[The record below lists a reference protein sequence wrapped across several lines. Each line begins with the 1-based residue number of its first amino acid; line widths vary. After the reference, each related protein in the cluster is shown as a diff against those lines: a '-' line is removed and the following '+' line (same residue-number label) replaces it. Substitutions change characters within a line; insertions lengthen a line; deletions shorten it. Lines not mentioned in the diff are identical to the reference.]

1 MVVPSSEKREQV
13 LKLIAEKDKLE
24 EKIKSQCQIL
34 QAVSIMAFNVVV
46 PLDFSNLTIF

>member
-24 EKIKSQCQIL
+24 AKIKDQASVL
-34 QAVSIMAFNVVV
+34 QAVRYASK
-46 PLDFSNLTIF
+46 S